1 MMSDKNDKKHKK
13 TNSSNQSTSESDNF
27 FYSDNEP
34 LHTVIRD
41 AYSIL
46 TL

>member
-1 MMSDKNDKKHKK
+1 MSDKNDKKHKK
-13 TNSSNQSTSESDNF
+13 TDSSNHSTSESDNSI
-27 FYSDNEP
+27 YSDDEP